1 MNKEKFN
8 QCIDK
13 IYQAVR
19 KTYGYDDASDELID
33 LLCEMADV
41 LEDKFED

>member
-8 QCIDK
+8 HCIDK

-19 KTYGYDDASDELID
+19 KTYGYDDFSDELID
-33 LLCEMADV
+33 LIYEMAEV